1 MLDKF
6 LNWFRM
12 YEMEVTWFVIG
23 TFSAWFFV
31 DLGRANYTGALVDAI
46 IVGINYIYRPKY

>member
-23 TFSAWFFV
+23 TFSAWFFA
-31 DLGRANYTGALVDAI
+31 DLGRGNYTGALVDAI
-46 IVGINYIYRPKY
+46 IVAVNYIYRPKY